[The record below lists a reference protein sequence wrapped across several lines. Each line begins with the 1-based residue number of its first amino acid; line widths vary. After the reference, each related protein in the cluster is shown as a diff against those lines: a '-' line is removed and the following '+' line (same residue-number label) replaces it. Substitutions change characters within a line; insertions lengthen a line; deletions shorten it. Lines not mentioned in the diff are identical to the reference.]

1 MILSYPWL
9 TKLFFITIRMG
20 TILSCTPILAIGQLP
35 IHTRFILI
43 FSFSLIM
50 VNYLPETSG
59 YGTKTVLISGLMEFA
74 NGLIFATSIFATF
87 ALFQIAGQIIDN
99 ATGFNS
105 MTLFN
110 PAEHTQEPLSS
121 YLLTMLA
128 VLFFFGMDGHIWFF
142 KGVLYSFIM
151 IPPGNL
157 YLFTGFTPV
166 IKQFGFMFSMAFMIA
181 SPIVL
186 ALVAIELCA
195 GVITR
200 SMPQINTYLLTLP
213 IKILL
218 GLFLLHLMMDYLN
231 PITHIVFEHC
241 FNTWQQVMS

>member
-1 MILSYPWL
+1 MIVSYHWL
-9 TKLFFITIRMG
+9 TDLFFITIRMG
-20 TILSCTPILAIGQLP
+20 TLLSFNPIQAIGQLP
-35 IHTRFILI
+35 VHTRFILI
-43 FSFSLIM
+43 FSLSLLM
-50 VNYLPETSG
+50 VNYLPETASQV
-59 YGTKTVLISGLMEFA
+59 TETFLMSSLMEFA

-87 ALFQIAGQIIDN
+87 ALFQIAGQLIDN

-105 MTLFN
+105 MGLFN

-142 KGVLYSFIM
+142 KGILHSFLL

-157 YLFTGFTPV
+157 NLFTGFAPV

-218 GLFLLHLMMDYLN
+218 GLLLLHFMMGYLN
-231 PITHIVFEHC
+231 PITHMVFEHC